1 MGNSKFKCR
10 RRDANIERYNNM
22 KAAKRLKKDSIKIGI
37 FGDSGC
43 GKSAIGKQYFNNEFD
58 EYLDSEIEQKW
69 NKDLSLSNGEIN
81 MEVIVLI
88 GQEEYSSIKV
98 NYLNGS
104 DIVILVY
111 SIICR
116 RSFTNICNKYHNW
129 KTLLKD
135 KKSTKFV
142 LVGSK
147 SDLEEKREVQ
157 KDLAE
162 KFSKDNNMLFLEVSS
177 KTGKNIDQLF
187 IYSTKYFYEDNI
199 QVWNPIHLNRE
210 SFRSFPPEFKY
221 KCFHFLLCVTR
232 MKLSSDHSLSS
243 KNVISLTVPKPLII
257 EIMMHLSVFEHW
269 GLSV

>member
-1 MGNSKFKCR
+1 
-10 RRDANIERYNNM
+10 
-22 KAAKRLKKDSIKIGI
+22 
-37 FGDSGC
+37 
-43 GKSAIGKQYFNNEFD
+43 
-58 EYLDSEIEQKW
+58 
-69 NKDLSLSNGEIN
+69 
-81 MEVIVLI
+81 
-88 GQEEYSSIKV
+88 
-98 NYLNGS
+98 
-104 DIVILVY
+104 
-111 SIICR
+111 
-116 RSFTNICNKYHNW
+116 
-129 KTLLKD
+129 
-135 KKSTKFV
+135 
-142 LVGSK
+142 
-147 SDLEEKREVQ
+147 
-157 KDLAE
+157 
-162 KFSKDNNMLFLEVSS
+162 MLFLEVSS